1 MSEETQPTL
10 EELASSITVEQ
21 TQPAKSYEPPPLPTF
36 ESPEDAAK
44 WAAQQVGDV
53 SHRLESIQSELRSEK
68 EKSYIEGRLKAL
80 DSAVSE
86 IGKDVPISKLMIE
99 GVFHQK
105 YSRDP
110 AFQKIFDNRD
120 SNPEAYKKALGVLKD
135 EIKREASVKYD
146 PEAEAN
152 SRALKQ
158 LQSSARS
165 PAKVDPR
172 EKYRD
177 MSASEFDQ
185 EWTKLLRG

>member
-1 MSEETQPTL
+1 MTDETQPTL

-21 TQPAKSYEPPPLPTF
+21 TPPAQSYEPPQTPTF
-36 ESPEDAAK
+36 ENPEDYAK
-44 WAAQQVGDV
+44 WAAQQVGNV
-53 SHRLESIQSELRSEK
+53 SQRLESIQSELRSEK
-68 EKSYIEGRLKAL
+68 EKSYLDSRLKAL

-110 AFQKIFDNRD
+110 AFQKIFDHRD

-135 EIKREASVKYD
+135 EIKREAAVKYD

-165 PAKVDPR
+165 PAKADPN
-172 EKYRD
+172 EKFRD
-177 MSASEFDQ
+177 MSASDFDQ
-185 EWTKLLRG
+185 EWSRLLKG